1 VLLTLPDAE
10 AWSHQRMLTTENTLL
25 MTLPDADLQML
36 APHVERVELERGQD
50 LYLAFH
56 PIEFVYFLESGLSSE
71 VARNKAG
78 KGIEVGCVGRE
89 GFSGLPVVLGIDQ
102 TPHHGFMQ
110 SDAVAL
116 RIRADVLQ
124 EAMSASPALSRLL
137 LKFVHV
143 FMTQIATSAL
153 ADGRYGVEQ
162 RLARWLLMSHD
173 RLSDTLPLTHEFL
186 GLMLGVRRPS
196 VTDALH
202 LLEGKQ
208 LIRAER
214 GLITVRDR
222 KGLEEIA
229 GDAYGVPEDEYRR
242 VILGQ

>member
-1 VLLTLPDAE
+1 
-10 AWSHQRMLTTENTLL
+10 
-25 MTLPDADLQML
+25 
-36 APHVERVELERGQD
+36 
-50 LYLAFH
+50 
-56 PIEFVYFLESGLSSE
+56 
-71 VARNKAG
+71 
-78 KGIEVGCVGRE
+78 
-89 GFSGLPVVLGIDQ
+89 
-102 TPHHGFMQ
+102 
-110 SDAVAL
+110 
-116 RIRADVLQ
+116 
-124 EAMSASPALSRLL
+124 
-137 LKFVHV
+137 
-143 FMTQIATSAL
+143 
-153 ADGRYGVEQ
+153 
-162 RLARWLLMSHD
+162 LARWLLMSHD
-173 RLSDTLPLTHEFL
+173 RLGDTLPLTHEFL